1 MVSRNIKSR
10 KDKLLREDLRNKN
23 IITKIMIEN
32 IKDLNKKV
40 ITRSFSYNENVTK
53 DLNKDVDLKF
63 SGYK

>member
-1 MVSRNIKSR
+1 MASRNIKSR

>member
-1 MVSRNIKSR
+1 
-10 KDKLLREDLRNKN
+10 
-23 IITKIMIEN
+23 MIEN

>member
-32 IKDLNKKV
+32 IKNLNKKV

>member
-1 MVSRNIKSR
+1 MVPRKIKSR

>member
-23 IITKIMIEN
+23 IITKIMIKN